1 MSGILFFILIEGVVV
16 EVYYV
21 FYNYF
26 MIEKIYIII
35 VCDSFLVE
43 GIKNIE
49 DLGSKNFMI
58 MNRIKISLLGM
69 FILG

>member
-1 MSGILFFILIEGVVV
+1 MVV